1 MKKILPIKF
10 LHAHCARCGAYKT
23 CDFTSIDECSSL
35 LIEAREKDASIESK
49 TENKP
54 EKTRLE
60 RSLDRMDKLLDE
72 QEKSIRRM
80 CEILDR
86 L

>member
-10 LHAHCARCGAYKT
+10 LYAHCVGCGAYKT
-23 CDFTSIDECSSL
+23 CDFTSLDECSAL
-35 LIEAREKDASIESK
+35 LVKTRKEYDSIEP
-49 TENKP
+49 KP

-60 RSLDRMDKLLDE
+60 RSLDRLDKLLDE